1 MRERLQKFLAEA
13 GIASR
18 RAGEQIILSGRVAVN
33 GQTVR
38 ELGVKVDPAH
48 DRVTVDNQS
57 VRAKRKIYLALNKPR
72 GLVCS
77 RKDELDRPTIYEL
90 LPGEWGH
97 LHSVGRLDF
106 NSEGLLFLTNDGE
119 FSLRLTHPRYG
130 VRKKYV
136 ATVEGR
142 VDQETLKKFITGVFY
157 EGERFKAEQ
166 ARLVSGSA
174 TQSVVELELAEGKYR
189 EVRRLFESQGRNVK
203 RLQRIQIGK
212 IKLGELR
219 PGKWRTLTPAEIKS
233 LLS

>member
-166 ARLVSGSA
+166 ARLVS
-174 TQSVVELELAEGKYR
+174 
-189 EVRRLFESQGRNVK
+189 
-203 RLQRIQIGK
+203 
-212 IKLGELR
+212 
-219 PGKWRTLTPAEIKS
+219 AEIPPQRLARRDRRGPSSGHRYAQQRVGPQARLVLRAVQRDQRVIKRA
-233 LLS
+233 LV